1 MKYLILFDIDG
12 TILNLKTYY
21 SREIFS
27 NVLRDFFLSDII
39 IDNTFSFR
47 GKTDLEIL
55 RLVTGRYNL
64 DFSLIL
70 NNLNLIWDK
79 LLLNF
84 KKFYKSENFQLVN
97 GIDVF
102 LEILAKNEDLLL
114 GLQTGN
120 FQKNAFEKLKV
131 FGFDK
136 YFNFGAFGSDFED
149 RSKLI
154 PLAINRANEF
164 IGNEIFNNKN
174 TLIIG
179 DSDADIVSAK
189 SNNLPIIVVN
199 SNENLID
206 RNLLDYAD
214 LIIENYNN
222 PNFLIEKI
230 YSIFEKNEKN

>member
-120 FQKNAFEKLKV
+120 FPVSYTHL
-131 FGFDK
+131 
-136 YFNFGAFGSDFED
+136 
-149 RSKLI
+149 
-154 PLAINRANEF
+154 
-164 IGNEIFNNKN
+164 
-174 TLIIG
+174 TL
-179 DSDADIVSAK
+179 
-189 SNNLPIIVVN
+189 PT
-199 SNENLID
+199 
-206 RNLLDYAD
+206 
-214 LIIENYNN
+214 
-222 PNFLIEKI
+222 I
-230 YSIFEKNEKN
+230 YSV